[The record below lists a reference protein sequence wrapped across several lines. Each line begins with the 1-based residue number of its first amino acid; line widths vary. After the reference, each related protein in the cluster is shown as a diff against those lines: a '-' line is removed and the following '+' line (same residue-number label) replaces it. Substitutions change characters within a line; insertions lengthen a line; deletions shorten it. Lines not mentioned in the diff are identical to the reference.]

1 MNLEQ
6 KWLEDFVALAVTRSF
21 SQAAAKRFVTQ
32 PAFSRRIRSLE
43 EALGLTLVDRSHTPV
58 ELTEAGRL
66 FLVTARSVVE
76 QLGEAMRQLHN
87 LADSQGEM
95 LQFAVAHSLALSY
108 FPGWLA
114 SLRAQGE
121 PLRSRMVATN
131 VGEAMLALREGRCDL
146 MLAYHDPEATLQ
158 LDPQLFPSL
167 SLGNSE
173 LIPVCAA
180 DEHGQPL
187 FSLHSSEPVP
197 LLAYSSGAFLGR
209 SLGLLLRERNLRY
222 ITQYETAMAE
232 GLKGMA
238 LEGLGVAWL
247 PRLTVRRELASGDL
261 LECGEQHWRVPLE
274 IRLYQCAL
282 VHKPAVERF
291 WRRLQKLHN
300 GA

>member
-6 KWLEDFVALAVTRSF
+6 KWLEDFVALALTRSF
-21 SQAAAKRFVTQ
+21 SQAAERRFVTQ

-43 EALGLTLVDRSHTPV
+43 QALGLTLVDRSCTPV

-66 FLVTARSVVE
+66 FLITARSVVE
-76 QLGEAMRQLHN
+76 QLGDAMRQLHN

-158 LDPQLFPSL
+158 LDPQLFPAL
-167 SLGNSE
+167 SLGSSE
-173 LIPVCAA
+173 MLPVCAA

-187 FSLHSSEPVP
+187 FSLTSAEPVP

-222 ITQYETAMAE
+222 VTQYETAMAE

-247 PRLTVRRELASGDL
+247 PRLTMRRELASGEL
-261 LECGEQHWRVPLE
+261 VICGDARWAIALE
-274 IRLYQCAL
+274 IRLYRCAL
-282 VHKPAVERF
+282 RHKPFITRF
-291 WRRLQKLHN
+291 WQRLEKLQ
-300 GA
+300 AR